1 MYGVV
6 LYSTDAAEKQVKLKI
21 KSVTQPTGA
30 QPISV
35 SDAEATAEFTIRK

>member
-1 MYGVV
+1 M
-6 LYSTDAAEKQVKLKI
+6 LYSTDTAEKQVKLKI